1 MLSPSRKDNELLNA
15 KRLSKAALA
24 AFACAFAWAGCT
36 LKTDAPL
43 PAQQPRTIELSF
55 AQIQEI
61 QPEETPEVLPEVL
74 PEPLPQPV
82 IEEPKK
88 LLTDESEFK
97 VEPEKVVEE
106 KLPES
111 EAEPVPPPPVPVEQ
125 PKPKKVE
132 PEKPKPKAAEK
143 PRPVKKVK
151 EPKVEKKDPAPQK
164 ASESTEGKAASVGHA
179 AAEQAV
185 KKKSITAMLV
195 SLVEKHKRYPKAAR
209 RAGMEGVVLVE
220 FSVDPSGKVTGASV
234 IKKSGKGPL
243 DSASQDLSDR
253 IIGTAF
259 NVPNAGMKIQVP
271 IRYSLD

>member
-61 QPEETPEVLPEVL
+61 QPEETPEVL

-164 ASESTEGKAASVGHA
+164 ASESTEGKAAAVGHA

>member
-1 MLSPSRKDNELLNA
+1 MFSPKRKDNELLKA

-36 LKTDAPL
+36 IKTDAP
-43 PAQQPRTIELSF
+43 QIVHQPRIIELSF

-61 QPEETPEVLPEVL
+61 QPEETPEII
-74 PEPLPQPV
+74 PEPQPQPV
-82 IEEPKK
+82 IEESKK
-88 LLTDESEFK
+88 LLTDESDFK

-111 EAEPVPPPPVPVEQ
+111 EAEPVPPPPIPVEQ

-132 PEKPKPKAAEK
+132 PEKPKPKAVEK
-143 PRPVKKVK
+143 PKPVKKPKETKAEKK
-151 EPKVEKKDPAPQK
+151 EPTTQK
-164 ASESTEGKAASVGHA
+164 ASESAEAKAAAAAHA
-179 AAEQAV
+179 AAEQTV

-209 RAGMEGVVLVE
+209 RAGIEGVVLVE
-220 FSVDPSGKVTGASV
+220 FTVDSSGKVTGASV
-234 IKKSGKGPL
+234 IKKSGKGSL
-243 DSASQDLSDR
+243 DSAFQELSNR

-259 NVPNAGMKIQVP
+259 NVPNSGMKIQVP

>member
-1 MLSPSRKDNELLNA
+1 MLSPSRRDNELLKA

-36 LKTDAPL
+36 LRTDAPL

-55 AQIQEI
+55 AQIQEV
-61 QPEETPEVLPEVL
+61 QPEETPEIR

-88 LLTDESEFK
+88 LLTDDSEFK
-97 VEPEKVVEE
+97 VDPEKVVEE

-111 EAEPVPPPPVPVEQ
+111 EAEPVPPPPAPVEQ
-125 PKPKKVE
+125 PKPKKLE

-143 PRPVKKVK
+143 PKPVRKAK
-151 EPKVEKKDPAPQK
+151 EPKAEKKDPAPQK
-164 ASESTEGKAASVGHA
+164 ASEPTEGKAVSVGHA
-179 AAEQAV
+179 AAEQAA

-220 FSVDPSGKVTGASV
+220 FAVDTNGKVTGASV
-234 IKKSGKGPL
+234 VKKSGKGPL
-243 DSASQDLSDR
+243 DSASQDLSNR

>member
-1 MLSPSRKDNELLNA
+1 MLSPSRKDNELLKA

-61 QPEETPEVLPEVL
+61 QPEETPEVLPE
-74 PEPLPQPV
+74 PLPQPV

-111 EAEPVPPPPVPVEQ
+111 EAEPVPPLPVPVEQ
-125 PKPKKVE
+125 PKPKKAE
-132 PEKPKPKAAEK
+132 LEKPKPKALEK
-143 PRPVKKVK
+143 PKPVKKPK
-151 EPKVEKKDPAPQK
+151 EPKVEKKEPSAQK
-164 ASESTEGKAASVGHA
+164 ASESAEAKAGAAAHA
-179 AAEQAV
+179 PAEQAA

-209 RAGMEGVVLVE
+209 RAGMEGVFLVE
-220 FSVDPSGKVTGASV
+220 FTLDSSGKVTGASV

-243 DSASQDLSDR
+243 DSASQELSNR

>member
-1 MLSPSRKDNELLNA
+1 MFSPKRKDNELLKA

-36 LKTDAPL
+36 IKTDAPQ

-55 AQIQEI
+55 AQIQDI
-61 QPEETPEVLPEVL
+61 QPEETPEVR
-74 PEPLPQPV
+74 PEPQPQPV

-97 VEPEKVVEE
+97 VEPERVVEE

-111 EAEPVPPPPVPVEQ
+111 EAKPVPL
-125 PKPKKVE
+125 
-132 PEKPKPKAAEK
+132 EKPKP
-143 PRPVKKVK
+143 VKKLK
-151 EPKVEKKDPAPQK
+151 EPKAEKGEPAPQK
-164 ASESTEGKAASVGHA
+164 ASESAEAKATSQA
-179 AAEQAV
+179 AAEQVA
-185 KKKSITAMLV
+185 KRKSITAMLV

-209 RAGMEGVVLVE
+209 RAGMQGVVLTE
-220 FSVDPSGKVTGASV
+220 FTVDASGKVTGASV

-243 DSASQDLSDR
+243 DSASQELSNR

>member
-1 MLSPSRKDNELLNA
+1 MFSPKRKDNELLKA

-24 AFACAFAWAGCT
+24 AFACAFAWAACT
-36 LKTDAPL
+36 IKTDAPQ
-43 PAQQPRTIELSF
+43 PSQQPRTIELSF
-55 AQIQEI
+55 SQIQDI
-61 QPEETPEVLPEVL
+61 QPEEAPEVR
-74 PEPLPQPV
+74 PEPQPQSV

-111 EAEPVPPPPVPVEQ
+111 EA
-125 PKPKKVE
+125 KPAKK
-132 PEKPKPKAAEK
+132 P
-143 PRPVKKVK
+143 K
-151 EPKVEKKDPAPQK
+151 EPKAEKGEPALQK
-164 ASESTEGKAASVGHA
+164 ASESAEAKAASHA
-179 AAEQAV
+179 AAEQAP
-185 KKKSITAMLV
+185 KRKSITAMLV

-220 FSVDPSGKVTGASV
+220 FTVDSSGKVTGASV
-234 IKKSGKGPL
+234 IKKSGNGPL
-243 DSASQDLSDR
+243 DSASQELSNR

>member
-1 MLSPSRKDNELLNA
+1 MFSPKRKDNELLKA
-15 KRLSKAALA
+15 KRLSKAALV

-36 LKTDAPL
+36 IKTDAP
-43 PAQQPRTIELSF
+43 QIVHQPRIIELSF

-61 QPEETPEVLPEVL
+61 QPEETPEII
-74 PEPLPQPV
+74 PEPQPQPV
-82 IEEPKK
+82 IEESKK
-88 LLTDESEFK
+88 LLTDESDFK

-111 EAEPVPPPPVPVEQ
+111 EAEPVPPPPIPVEQ

-132 PEKPKPKAAEK
+132 PEKPKPKAVEK
-143 PRPVKKVK
+143 PKPVKKPKETKAEKK
-151 EPKVEKKDPAPQK
+151 EPTTQK
-164 ASESTEGKAASVGHA
+164 ASESAEAKAAAAAHA
-179 AAEQAV
+179 AAEQTV

-220 FSVDPSGKVTGASV
+220 FTVDSSGKVTGASV
-234 IKKSGKGPL
+234 IKKSGNGPL
-243 DSASQDLSDR
+243 DSASQELSNR
-253 IIGTAF
+253 IIGMAF

>member
-1 MLSPSRKDNELLNA
+1 MFSPSRKDNELLKA

-24 AFACAFAWAGCT
+24 AFACVCAWAGCT
-36 LKTDAPL
+36 LKTNAP
-43 PAQQPRTIELSF
+43 QIVHQPRIIELSF
-55 AQIQEI
+55 AQIQDI
-61 QPEETPEVLPEVL
+61 QPEETPEVR
-74 PEPLPQPV
+74 PEPQPQPV

-111 EAEPVPPPPVPVEQ
+111 EAKPVPLAPVPAEQ
-125 PKPKKVE
+125 PKPKKAE
-132 PEKPKPKAAEK
+132 PEKPKPKALEK
-143 PRPVKKVK
+143 PKPVKKLK
-151 EPKVEKKDPAPQK
+151 EPKAEKGEPALQK
-164 ASESTEGKAASVGHA
+164 ASESAEAKAPVAAHA
-179 AAEQAV
+179 AAEQTV

-209 RAGMEGVVLVE
+209 RAGIEGVVLVE
-220 FSVDPSGKVTGASV
+220 FTVDSSGKVTGASV
-234 IKKSGKGPL
+234 IKKSGKGSL
-243 DSASQDLSDR
+243 DSASQELSNR

>member
-61 QPEETPEVLPEVL
+61 QPEETPEVLPE
-74 PEPLPQPV
+74 PLPQPV

-88 LLTDESEFK
+88 LLTDESEF
-97 VEPEKVVEE
+97 
-106 KLPES
+106 
-111 EAEPVPPPPVPVEQ
+111 
-125 PKPKKVE
+125 KVE

-209 RAGMEGVVLVE
+209 RAGMEGVVLAE

>member
-1 MLSPSRKDNELLNA
+1 MFSPKRKDNELLKA

-24 AFACAFAWAGCT
+24 AFACAFAWAACT
-36 LKTDAPL
+36 IKTDAPQ

-55 AQIQEI
+55 AQIQDI
-61 QPEETPEVLPEVL
+61 QPEETPEVR
-74 PEPLPQPV
+74 PEPQLQPV

-97 VEPEKVVEE
+97 VEPERVVEE

-111 EAEPVPPPPVPVEQ
+111 EAKPVPPAPVPAEQ
-125 PKPKKVE
+125 SKPKKAD
-132 PEKPKPKAAEK
+132 PEKPKPKALEK
-143 PRPVKKVK
+143 PKPAKKPK
-151 EPKVEKKDPAPQK
+151 EPKAEKGDPALQK
-164 ASESTEGKAASVGHA
+164 ASESAEAKAASQA
-179 AAEQAV
+179 AAEQVA
-185 KKKSITAMLV
+185 KRKSITAMLV

-220 FSVDPSGKVTGASV
+220 FTVDSSGKVTGASV
-234 IKKSGKGPL
+234 IKKSGNGPL
-243 DSASQDLSDR
+243 DSASQELSNR

>member
-1 MLSPSRKDNELLNA
+1 MLSPSRKDNELLKA
-15 KRLSKAALA
+15 KRLSKAALV

-36 LKTDAPL
+36 IKTDAPL

-61 QPEETPEVLPEVL
+61 QPEETPEVF
-74 PEPLPQPV
+74 PEPLPQQV

-88 LLTDESEFK
+88 PLTDESELK

-111 EAEPVPPPPVPVEQ
+111 EAEPVPPPLVPVEQ

-132 PEKPKPKAAEK
+132 PVKPKP
-143 PRPVKKVK
+143 VKKPK
-151 EPKVEKKDPAPQK
+151 EPKVEQKTPAPQK

-179 AAEQAV
+179 AAEQAA

-220 FSVDPSGKVTGASV
+220 FSVDPGGKVTGASV

-243 DSASQDLSDR
+243 DSASQDLSKR

-259 NVPNAGMKIQVP
+259 NVPNSGMKIQVP

>member
-1 MLSPSRKDNELLNA
+1 MFSPKRKDNELLKA
-15 KRLSKAALA
+15 KRLSKAALV

-36 LKTDAPL
+36 IKTDAP
-43 PAQQPRTIELSF
+43 QIVHQPRIIELSF

-61 QPEETPEVLPEVL
+61 QPEETPEII
-74 PEPLPQPV
+74 PEPQPQPV
-82 IEEPKK
+82 IEESKK
-88 LLTDESEFK
+88 LLTDESDFK

-111 EAEPVPPPPVPVEQ
+111 EAEPVPPPPIPVEQ

-132 PEKPKPKAAEK
+132 PEKPKPKAVEK
-143 PRPVKKVK
+143 PKPVKKPKETKAEKK
-151 EPKVEKKDPAPQK
+151 EPTTQK
-164 ASESTEGKAASVGHA
+164 ASESAEAKAAAAAHA
-179 AAEQAV
+179 AAEQTV

-209 RAGMEGVVLVE
+209 RAGIEGVVLVE
-220 FSVDPSGKVTGASV
+220 FTVDSSGKVTGASV
-234 IKKSGKGPL
+234 IKKSGNGPL
-243 DSASQDLSDR
+243 DSASQELSNR

>member
-1 MLSPSRKDNELLNA
+1 MFSPKRKDNELLKA
-15 KRLSKAALA
+15 KRLSKAALV

-36 LKTDAPL
+36 IKTDAP
-43 PAQQPRTIELSF
+43 QIVHQPRIIELSF

-61 QPEETPEVLPEVL
+61 QPEETPEII
-74 PEPLPQPV
+74 PEPQPQPV
-82 IEEPKK
+82 IEESKK
-88 LLTDESEFK
+88 LLTDESDVK

-111 EAEPVPPPPVPVEQ
+111 EAEPVPPPPIPVEQ

-132 PEKPKPKAAEK
+132 PEKPKPKAVEK
-143 PRPVKKVK
+143 PKPVKKPKETKAEKK
-151 EPKVEKKDPAPQK
+151 EPTTQK
-164 ASESTEGKAASVGHA
+164 ASESAEAKAAAAAHA
-179 AAEQAV
+179 AAEQTV

-209 RAGMEGVVLVE
+209 RAGIEGVVLVE
-220 FSVDPSGKVTGASV
+220 FTVDSSGKVTGASV
-234 IKKSGKGPL
+234 IKKSGKGSL
-243 DSASQDLSDR
+243 DSASQELSNR

-259 NVPNAGMKIQVP
+259 NVPNSGMKIQVP

>member
-1 MLSPSRKDNELLNA
+1 MFSPKRKDNELLKA

-36 LKTDAPL
+36 IKTDAPQ

-55 AQIQEI
+55 AQIQDI
-61 QPEETPEVLPEVL
+61 QPEETPEVR
-74 PEPLPQPV
+74 PEPQPQPV

-97 VEPEKVVEE
+97 VEPERVVEE

-111 EAEPVPPPPVPVEQ
+111 EAKPVPPAPVPAEQ
-125 PKPKKVE
+125 SKPKKAE
-132 PEKPKPKAAEK
+132 PEKPKPKALEK
-143 PRPVKKVK
+143 PKPVKKLK
-151 EPKVEKKDPAPQK
+151 EPKAEKGEPALQK
-164 ASESTEGKAASVGHA
+164 ASESAEAKAASQA
-179 AAEQAV
+179 AAEQVA
-185 KKKSITAMLV
+185 KRKSITAML
-195 SLVEKHKRYPKAAR
+195 EKHKRYPKAAR

-220 FSVDPSGKVTGASV
+220 FTVDSSGKVTGASV
-234 IKKSGKGPL
+234 IKKSGNGPL
-243 DSASQDLSDR
+243 DLASQELSNR

>member
-1 MLSPSRKDNELLNA
+1 M
-15 KRLSKAALA
+15 
-24 AFACAFAWAGCT
+24 
-36 LKTDAPL
+36 
-43 PAQQPRTIELSF
+43 
-55 AQIQEI
+55 
-61 QPEETPEVLPEVL
+61 
-74 PEPLPQPV
+74 
-82 IEEPKK
+82 
-88 LLTDESEFK
+88 
-97 VEPEKVVEE
+97 
-106 KLPES
+106 
-111 EAEPVPPPPVPVEQ
+111 
-125 PKPKKVE
+125 
-132 PEKPKPKAAEK
+132 
-143 PRPVKKVK
+143 KKVK

-185 KKKSITAMLV
+185 KKKNITAMLV

-253 IIGTAF
+253 IIGAAF

>member
-61 QPEETPEVLPEVL
+61 QPEETPEVLPE
-74 PEPLPQPV
+74 PLPQPV

-111 EAEPVPPPPVPVEQ
+111 EAKPVP
-125 PKPKKVE
+125 
-132 PEKPKPKAAEK
+132 
-143 PRPVKKVK
+143 
-151 EPKVEKKDPAPQK
+151 PAPQK
-164 ASESTEGKAASVGHA
+164 ASASTEGKAASVGHA
-179 AAEQAV
+179 AAEQAD

-259 NVPNAGMKIQVP
+259 NVPNAGMKIQVL

>member
-1 MLSPSRKDNELLNA
+1 MLSPSRKDNELLKA

-24 AFACAFAWAGCT
+24 TFACAFAWAGCT

-61 QPEETPEVLPEVL
+61 QPEETPEVLPE
-74 PEPLPQPV
+74 PLPQPV

-111 EAEPVPPPPVPVEQ
+111 EADPVPSPVPVEQ
-125 PKPKKVE
+125 PKPKKAE
-132 PEKPKPKAAEK
+132 PEKPKPKPAEK
-143 PRPVKKVK
+143 PKLVKKPK
-151 EPKVEKKDPAPQK
+151 EPKAEKKTPAPQK
-164 ASESTEGKAASVGHA
+164 ASESTEGKASSVGHA
-179 AAEQAV
+179 AAEQAA
-185 KKKSITAMLV
+185 KRKSITAMLV

-220 FSVDPSGKVTGASV
+220 FSVDPSGKVTGASI

-243 DSASQDLSDR
+243 DSASQDLSNR

-259 NVPNAGMKIQVP
+259 NVPNSGMKIQVP

>member
-1 MLSPSRKDNELLNA
+1 MFSPKRKDNELLKA
-15 KRLSKAALA
+15 KRLSKAALV

-36 LKTDAPL
+36 IKTDAP
-43 PAQQPRTIELSF
+43 QIVHQPRIIELSF

-61 QPEETPEVLPEVL
+61 QPEETPEII
-74 PEPLPQPV
+74 PEPQPQPV
-82 IEEPKK
+82 IEESKK
-88 LLTDESEFK
+88 LLTDESDFK

-111 EAEPVPPPPVPVEQ
+111 EAEPVTPPPIPVEQ

-132 PEKPKPKAAEK
+132 PEKPKPKAVEK
-143 PRPVKKVK
+143 PKPVKKPKETKAEKK
-151 EPKVEKKDPAPQK
+151 EPTTQK
-164 ASESTEGKAASVGHA
+164 ASESAEAKAAAAAHA
-179 AAEQAV
+179 AAEQTV

-220 FSVDPSGKVTGASV
+220 FSVDSSGKVTGASV
-234 IKKSGKGPL
+234 VKKSGKGPL
-243 DSASQDLSDR
+243 DSATQELSNR

-259 NVPNAGMKIQVP
+259 NVPNSGMKIQVP

>member
-1 MLSPSRKDNELLNA
+1 MLSPSRKDNELLKA

-61 QPEETPEVLPEVL
+61 QPEETPEVI

-97 VEPEKVVEE
+97 VEPEKVIEE

-125 PKPKKVE
+125 PKPKKAE
-132 PEKPKPKAAEK
+132 LEKPKPKPAEK
-143 PRPVKKVK
+143 PNPVKKPK
-151 EPKVEKKDPAPQK
+151 EPKAEKKTPAPQK
-164 ASESTEGKAASVGHA
+164 ASESTEGKASSAGHA
-179 AAEQAV
+179 AESEQAA

-220 FSVDPSGKVTGASV
+220 FSVDPSGKVTSASV

-243 DSASQDLSDR
+243 DSASLDLSNR

>member
-1 MLSPSRKDNELLNA
+1 MFSPKRKDNELLKA
-15 KRLSKAALA
+15 KRLSKAALV

-36 LKTDAPL
+36 IKTDAP
-43 PAQQPRTIELSF
+43 QIVHQPRIIELSF

-61 QPEETPEVLPEVL
+61 QPEETPEII
-74 PEPLPQPV
+74 PEPQPQPV
-82 IEEPKK
+82 IEESKK
-88 LLTDESEFK
+88 LLTDESDFK

-111 EAEPVPPPPVPVEQ
+111 EAEPVPPPPIPVEQ

-132 PEKPKPKAAEK
+132 PEKPKPKAVEK
-143 PRPVKKVK
+143 PKPVKKPKETKAEKK
-151 EPKVEKKDPAPQK
+151 EPTTQK
-164 ASESTEGKAASVGHA
+164 ASESAEAKAAA
-179 AAEQAV
+179 AAHATAEQTV

-209 RAGMEGVVLVE
+209 RAGIEGVVLVE
-220 FSVDPSGKVTGASV
+220 FTVDSSGKVTGASV
-234 IKKSGKGPL
+234 IKKSGKGSL
-243 DSASQDLSDR
+243 DSASQELSNR

-259 NVPNAGMKIQVP
+259 NVPNSGMKIQVP

>member
-1 MLSPSRKDNELLNA
+1 M
-15 KRLSKAALA
+15 A

-61 QPEETPEVLPEVL
+61 QPEETPEVL

>member
-1 MLSPSRKDNELLNA
+1 MLSPSRKDNELLKA

-36 LKTDAPL
+36 IKTDAPL

-61 QPEETPEVLPEVL
+61 QPEETPEII
-74 PEPLPQPV
+74 PEPQPQPV
-82 IEEPKK
+82 IEESKK
-88 LLTDESEFK
+88 LLTDESDFK

-111 EAEPVPPPPVPVEQ
+111 EAEPVPPPPIPVEQ

-132 PEKPKPKAAEK
+132 PEKPKPKAVEK
-143 PRPVKKVK
+143 PKPVKKPKETKAEKK
-151 EPKVEKKDPAPQK
+151 EPTTQK
-164 ASESTEGKAASVGHA
+164 ASESAEAKAAAAAHA
-179 AAEQAV
+179 AAEQTV

-209 RAGMEGVVLVE
+209 RAGIEGVVLVE
-220 FSVDPSGKVTGASV
+220 FTVGSSGKVTGASV
-234 IKKSGKGPL
+234 IKKSGKGSL
-243 DSASQDLSDR
+243 DSASQELSNR

-259 NVPNAGMKIQVP
+259 NVPNSGMKIQVP

>member
-61 QPEETPEVLPEVL
+61 QPEETPEVF
-74 PEPLPQPV
+74 PEPLPQQV

-88 LLTDESEFK
+88 PLTDESELK

-185 KKKSITAMLV
+185 KKKNITAMLV

>member
-1 MLSPSRKDNELLNA
+1 MFSPKRKDNELLKA

-24 AFACAFAWAGCT
+24 AFACAFAWAACT
-36 LKTDAPL
+36 IKTDAPQ
-43 PAQQPRTIELSF
+43 PSQQPRTIELSF
-55 AQIQEI
+55 SQIQDI
-61 QPEETPEVLPEVL
+61 QPEEAPEVR
-74 PEPLPQPV
+74 PEPQPQPV

-111 EAEPVPPPPVPVEQ
+111 EAKPVPPAPVPAEQ
-125 PKPKKVE
+125 SKPKKAD
-132 PEKPKPKAAEK
+132 PEKPKPKALEK
-143 PRPVKKVK
+143 PK
-151 EPKVEKKDPAPQK
+151 PA
-164 ASESTEGKAASVGHA
+164 SHA
-179 AAEQAV
+179 AAEQAP
-185 KKKSITAMLV
+185 KRKSITAMLV

-220 FSVDPSGKVTGASV
+220 FTVDSSGKVTGASV
-234 IKKSGKGPL
+234 IKKSGNGPL
-243 DSASQDLSDR
+243 DSASQELSNR

>member
-1 MLSPSRKDNELLNA
+1 MFSPKRKDNELLKA
-15 KRLSKAALA
+15 KRLSKAALV

-36 LKTDAPL
+36 IKTDAP
-43 PAQQPRTIELSF
+43 QIVHQPRIIELSF

-61 QPEETPEVLPEVL
+61 QPEETPEII
-74 PEPLPQPV
+74 PEPQPQPV
-82 IEEPKK
+82 IEESKK
-88 LLTDESEFK
+88 LLTDESDFK

-111 EAEPVPPPPVPVEQ
+111 EAEPVPPPPIPVEQ

-132 PEKPKPKAAEK
+132 PEKPKPVKKPKETKAEK
-143 PRPVKKVK
+143 K
-151 EPKVEKKDPAPQK
+151 EPTTQK
-164 ASESTEGKAASVGHA
+164 ASESAEAKAAAAAHA
-179 AAEQAV
+179 AAEQTV

-209 RAGMEGVVLVE
+209 RAGIEGVVLVE
-220 FSVDPSGKVTGASV
+220 FTVDSSGKVTGASV
-234 IKKSGKGPL
+234 IKKSGKGSL
-243 DSASQDLSDR
+243 DSASQELSNR

-259 NVPNAGMKIQVP
+259 NVPNSGMKIQVP

>member
-61 QPEETPEVLPEVL
+61 QPEETPEVL

-151 EPKVEKKDPAPQK
+151 EPKVEKKDPAPQRCF
-164 ASESTEGKAASVGHA
+164 
-179 AAEQAV
+179 
-185 KKKSITAMLV
+185 I
-195 SLVEKHKRYPKAAR
+195 
-209 RAGMEGVVLVE
+209 
-220 FSVDPSGKVTGASV
+220 
-234 IKKSGKGPL
+234 
-243 DSASQDLSDR
+243 
-253 IIGTAF
+253 
-259 NVPNAGMKIQVP
+259 
-271 IRYSLD
+271 

>member
-61 QPEETPEVLPEVL
+61 QPEETPEVLPE
-74 PEPLPQPV
+74 PLPQPV

-125 PKPKKVE
+125 PKP
-132 PEKPKPKAAEK
+132 
-143 PRPVKKVK
+143 KKVK

>member
-1 MLSPSRKDNELLNA
+1 M
-15 KRLSKAALA
+15 
-24 AFACAFAWAGCT
+24 
-36 LKTDAPL
+36 
-43 PAQQPRTIELSF
+43 
-55 AQIQEI
+55 
-61 QPEETPEVLPEVL
+61 
-74 PEPLPQPV
+74 
-82 IEEPKK
+82 
-88 LLTDESEFK
+88 
-97 VEPEKVVEE
+97 
-106 KLPES
+106 
-111 EAEPVPPPPVPVEQ
+111 
-125 PKPKKVE
+125 KVE

>member
-61 QPEETPEVLPEVL
+61 QPEETPEVL

-151 EPKVEKKDPAPQK
+151 EPRVEKKDPAPQK

>member
-1 MLSPSRKDNELLNA
+1 MLSPSRKDNELLKA

-61 QPEETPEVLPEVL
+61 QPEETPEVLPE
-74 PEPLPQPV
+74 PLPQPV

-111 EAEPVPPPPVPVEQ
+111 EADPVPSPVPVEQ
-125 PKPKKVE
+125 PKPKKAE
-132 PEKPKPKAAEK
+132 PEKPKPKPAEK
-143 PRPVKKVK
+143 PKLVKKPK
-151 EPKVEKKDPAPQK
+151 EPKAEKKTPAPQK
-164 ASESTEGKAASVGHA
+164 ASESTEGKASSVGHA
-179 AAEQAV
+179 AAEQAA
-185 KKKSITAMLV
+185 KRKSITAMLV

-220 FSVDPSGKVTGASV
+220 FSVDPSGKVTGASI

-243 DSASQDLSDR
+243 DSASQDLSNR

-259 NVPNAGMKIQVP
+259 NVPNSGMKIQVP

>member
-1 MLSPSRKDNELLNA
+1 MLSPSRKDNELLKA

-36 LKTDAPL
+36 IKTDAPL

-61 QPEETPEVLPEVL
+61 QPEETPEVLPES
-74 PEPLPQPV
+74 LPQPI
-82 IEEPKK
+82 IEEPKE

-97 VEPEKVVEE
+97 VEPKKVVEE

-111 EAEPVPPPPVPVEQ
+111 EAEPVLPPPVPVEQ
-125 PKPKKVE
+125 PKPKKAD
-132 PEKPKPKAAEK
+132 PQK
-143 PRPVKKVK
+143 PRVVEKPVKK
-151 EPKVEKKDPAPQK
+151 PKLPKAEKKETVSQQS
-164 ASESTEGKAASVGHA
+164 SESAEATAASVANA
-179 AAEQAV
+179 AAEQTA

-220 FSVDPSGKVTGASV
+220 FTVDASGKVTGASV
-234 IKKSGKGPL
+234 IKKSGKAPL
-243 DSASQDLSDR
+243 DSASQDLSNR

-259 NVPNAGMKIQVP
+259 NVPNSGMKIQVP